1 VNDVVRMTL
10 AVTAVAG
17 LCFALV
23 LLLWRAPGGNP

>member
-1 VNDVVRMTL
+1 VNDVVLVTL

-23 LLLWRAPGGNP
+23 LLHWRSPGDNP

>member
-1 VNDVVRMTL
+1 MNDAALVTL

-17 LCFALV
+17 LCVVLV